1 MPSATLGVISGPRF
15 SVGDIGPSGG
25 KIFILPSTS
34 GNATLKYFE
43 APFNT
48 WSGGAS
54 DPSHSWG
61 STAINISAVVGT
73 RAIGDGAS
81 NTTTIIAADAS
92 ANAAAAC
99 ANLNINGFDDWFLP
113 SMGELQ
119 VIYNNRALWNDFDTA
134 ANYKSSNQGTAGTFQ
149 YNAAIF
155 FFNGTSSEADPK
167 QIARRVRPVRMFVA
181 RY

>member
-1 MPSATLGVISGPRF
+1 MPSVTAGIISGPRF
-15 SVGDIGPSGG
+15 SIGDIGPSGG

-34 GNATLKYFE
+34 GNTTLKYFE

-48 WSGGAS
+48 WNGGTS
-54 DPSHSWG
+54 DPSHTWG
-61 STAINISAVVGT
+61 STSINVSSVVGT

-81 NTTTIIAADAS
+81 NTTTIISADAS
-92 ANAAAAC
+92 ANAAKAC
-99 ANLNINGFDDWFLP
+99 ANLSLNGFDDWFLP

-119 VIYNNRALWNDFDTA
+119 VMYNQRALWNDFTTN
-134 ANYKSSNQGTAGTFQ
+134 NYKSSNQGTAGTFQ

-155 FFNGTSSEADPK
+155 WFNGTSSEADPK
-167 QIARRVRPVRMFVA
+167 QTARSVRPVRFFEA